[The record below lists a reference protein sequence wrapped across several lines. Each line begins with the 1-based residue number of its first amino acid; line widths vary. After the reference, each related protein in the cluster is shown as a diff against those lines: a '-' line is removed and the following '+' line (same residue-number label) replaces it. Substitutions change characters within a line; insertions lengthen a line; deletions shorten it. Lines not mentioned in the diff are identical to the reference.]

1 MFASAN
7 TLASAA
13 QGDSG
18 VSVDG
23 EVVDMIDVV
32 CVWLCHQ
39 KMAGAEDEKIIVSNP
54 Y

>member
-7 TLASAA
+7 TLALTA

-23 EVVDMIDVV
+23 EVDMMNVV
-32 CVWLCHQ
+32 CVWLCRQ
-39 KMAGAEDEKIIVSNP
+39 KMAGAENEIIVSNP

>member
-7 TLASAA
+7 TLVSTA

-23 EVVDMIDVV
+23 EVDMMNVV

-39 KMAGAEDEKIIVSNP
+39 KMEGAEDEKIIVSNP